1 MVFPSQ
7 IAVNDDTEEFSSLNL
22 FNFTPADKIAS
33 DASIFLFLDLNIM

>member
-22 FNFTPADKIAS
+22 FNFTPADKNFIWY
-33 DASIFLFLDLNIM
+33 IQFLDLSIM